1 MRCDLARIVAKVPAH
16 EKSETENGSQPTSMN
31 LHSLQPPST
40 PGPPFTSDIAP
51 YLQQL
56 VADGSWANYLGSA
69 LDQLT
74 SDIRSYTGCD
84 SLLCSSGSI
93 AVELALKACKTQAGD
108 EVILAGYDYPGNFRC
123 IEAVNAL
130 AVVIDVSPNSWSMDL
145 DQLRSAITPQTK
157 AIIVSHLHGEIQ
169 DLIAIKEIADRR
181 GIVVIEDACQAM
193 GGRLAGAALGSLG
206 HIGIW
211 SFGGSK
217 LLTAGRGGALLC
229 NDVALLQ
236 RARVASQRSNDA
248 FALSQLQAAVLLP
261 QMQNLS
267 QATQQRYENARILAE
282 ALRSTAGWESVHSVP
297 SMASQPVAHLLP
309 AFYKLGVII
318 HAGAAERDRVI
329 QESSVR
335 GAEVGPG
342 FRGFASR
349 SAHRCRRVSELV
361 HAREAGE
368 RTLLIHHRHLT
379 ANPLD
384 LQFFA
389 KELHKIVQEKV

>member
-1 MRCDLARIVAKVPAH
+1 
-16 EKSETENGSQPTSMN
+16 MN

-40 PGPPFTSDIAP
+40 PGPPFTSDVAP

-69 LDQLT
+69 LEQLAA
-74 SDIRSYTGCD
+74 DIRLYTGCD

-93 AVELALKACKTQAGD
+93 AVELALRACKTQAGD

-145 DQLRSAITPQTK
+145 DQLQSAITPQTK

-169 DLIAIKEIADRR
+169 DLIAIKEIAERH
-181 GIVVIEDACQAM
+181 GVVVIEDACQAM

-248 FALSQLQAAVLLP
+248 LALSQLQAAVLLP

-267 QATQQRYENARILAE
+267 QATQRRYENARILTD
-282 ALRSTAGWESVHSVP
+282 ALLDNAGCEPVHCVPWMAGHTA
-297 SMASQPVAHLLP
+297 AHPLP
-309 AFYKLGVII
+309 AFYKLGLMIR
-318 HAGAAERDRVI
+318 AGASERDRVI
-329 QESSVR
+329 QEASVR

-349 SAHRCRRVSELV
+349 SHHRCRRVSDLV
-361 HAREAGE
+361 YAREAGE

-384 LQFFA
+384 LPSFA
-389 KELHKIVQEKV
+389 KELNKMAQEKV